1 VFDAEEQGFMGEIRA
16 KCCFDGS
23 FWSEMALY

>member
-1 VFDAEEQGFMGEIRA
+1 VFDAEEQGFMGEIHP
-16 KCCFDGS
+16 KCCFGGS